1 MSLRIV
7 QSRRASR
14 QQTAFECL
22 REPLL
27 TFSLFDAI
35 VNDTPMEQKFPRV
48 CIVKIQQ
55 RKSVV
60 GVLIV
65 LYHTGL
71 KIPSWSSIPRFQEN
85 WGQYQRM
92 DSAYHTTSW
101 KQDLGNLDNSP
112 IVTKTSPWLL
122 PLPLSGTKTGLAN
135 RPSSW
140 SRGVMECDTIGL
152 KACKRLEQS
161 PRFKETSYRKAQQT
175 VIWNRKWISRQR
187 ETWALEREIT
197 LQIGRAHVWTP
208 VTL

>member
-1 MSLRIV
+1 MLQDSCVSLRIV

-22 REPLL
+22 HEPLL
-27 TFSLFDAI
+27 TFSLFDAN
-35 VNDTPMEQKFPRV
+35 VNDTSKEQKFPLV
-48 CIVKIQQ
+48 CNVKIQQ

-60 GVLIV
+60 DVSIV
-65 LYHTGL
+65 LYNYHTGL

-112 IVTKTSPWLL
+112 IGTKTTPWLL
-122 PLPLSGTKTGLAN
+122 PLSLSGTKTGLAN

-140 SRGVMECDTIGL
+140 SRGMMECDKIGL

-161 PRFKETSYRKAQQT
+161 PRFKETSYRKAQQA

-187 ETWALEREIT
+187 ETWALERERT
-197 LQIGRAHVWTP
+197 LR
-208 VTL
+208 

>member
-1 MSLRIV
+1 MLQDSCVSLTIV

-22 REPLL
+22 QEPLL
-27 TFSLFDAI
+27 TFSLFDAN
-35 VNDTPMEQKFPRV
+35 VNDTSKEQKFPRV

-60 GVLIV
+60 DVSIV
-65 LYHTGL
+65 LYNYHTGL

-92 DSAYHTTSW
+92 DSAYHTTTW

-112 IVTKTSPWLL
+112 IGTKTTPWLL
-122 PLPLSGTKTGLAN
+122 PLSLTGTKTGLAN

-140 SRGVMECDTIGL
+140 SRGMMECDKIEL

-161 PRFKETSYRKAQQT
+161 PRFKETSYRKAQQA

-187 ETWALEREIT
+187 ETWALERERT
-197 LQIGRAHVWTP
+197 LR
-208 VTL
+208 